1 MSKKNNP
8 AKAVLKEDI
17 LGRKVIE
24 NDNVIK
30 ATTKP
35 TSWLLLLGAALALV
49 VLTVIAYQPSFDNDF
64 VDWDDHTYVIENE
77 LVRNEKLPLSEVFK
91 RPISL
96 NYHPLTIWS
105 MRAQNN
111 KCEKCSEKI
120 SARPF
125 IVGNVVIH
133 ILNVLLVFG
142 LVYYLSGQAWVLAVL
157 LALWFGVH
165 PMHVESVAWV
175 SERKDVLYSFFFLAA
190 MATYLRYL
198 HNAGLIWLGLTLA
211 LFILA
216 CLSKAMA
223 VVLPV
228 VMVLLAFWA
237 HQDTN
242 AGASLRAAFAPRRL
256 LEYVPFF
263 GLALFF
269 GLMAVKIQ
277 SGQNFLGLLDIP
289 KNTPVAI
296 NDFDTFKVMERFH
309 FAAHGYI
316 MYIANFFAP
325 SELCTF
331 YPYPTRPN
339 YDGAQAAWH
348 FKLFLM
354 LASLGLAAY
363 FAFFGKKQWQK
374 LYVFGI
380 GFYFIT
386 VVLVL
391 QFLSVG
397 LVIMA
402 DRYAYLPYFG
412 LLFALFLPL
421 HWAGKPVQQI
431 GYGLLLAVG
440 LWFIVQTRAQVE
452 TWQDT
457 TALWEQVIKT
467 QKSGGNIDHAHS
479 VLGHYYGKM
488 ADKASKAGDAG
499 KVTLFLDKAFVN
511 FDEAAKM
518 GSQKVEVLEGLG
530 NINGM
535 RGNYAE
541 AIKYYEQAIK
551 SNPNKSSLY
560 FNLGVTYGIT
570 QKWQQAVEAYNKSD
584 TIGTDRPAELYANRS
599 IALINAGQ
607 YQASLKDLDWL
618 IKEQPTAYQHL
629 TNKGIVLLQL
639 GDKAGAAQ
647 VLTKAL
653 QLNPSDGLTQQK
665 LQQANQ

>member
-1 MSKKNNP
+1 
-8 AKAVLKEDI
+8 
-17 LGRKVIE
+17 
-24 NDNVIK
+24 
-30 ATTKP
+30 
-35 TSWLLLLGAALALV
+35 LGAALALV
-49 VLTVIAYQPSFDNDF
+49 LLTIFAYQPSFDNEF
-64 VDWDDHTYVIENE
+64 VDWDDYTYVVENE

-91 RPISL
+91 KPVSL
-96 NYHPLTIWS
+96 NYHPLTVWS

-111 KCEKCSEKI
+111 KCEKCSEGI

-125 IVGNVVIH
+125 IVGNVAIH

-142 LVYYLSGQAWVLAVL
+142 LVYYLSGYAWILAALV
-157 LALWFGVH
+157 ALWFGVH

-198 HNAGLIWLGLTLA
+198 ATLRLGWLGLTLA
-211 LFILA
+211 LFVLA

-228 VMVLLAFWA
+228 VMVLLAFWQHKDSSA
-237 HQDTN
+237 
-242 AGASLRAAFAPRRL
+242 AASLRAAFAPRRL

-277 SGQNFLGLLDIP
+277 SGQNFMGLLDIP

-296 NDFDTFKVMERFH
+296 NDFGTFRIMERFH
-309 FAAHGYI
+309 FAAHGYV
-316 MYIANFFAP
+316 MYIANLFAP
-325 SELCTF
+325 SDLCTF

-339 YDGAQAAWH
+339 YDGTQSFWH
-348 FKLFLM
+348 LKLLLM
-354 LASLGLAAY
+354 LVSLGLAGY
-363 FAFFGKKQWQK
+363 WAFFGKKQWQK
-374 LYVFGI
+374 LYVFGV

-412 LLFALFLPL
+412 LLLAFFLPL
-421 HWAGKPVQQI
+421 HWAAKPVQQI
-431 GYGLLLAVG
+431 GYGLLLAFG
-440 LWFIVQTRAQVE
+440 LWFIIQTRAQVE
-452 TWQDT
+452 TWQDSQ
-457 TALWEQVIKT
+457 ALWEQVIQT
-467 QKSGGNIDHAHS
+467 QKSGGNIDHAYS
-479 VLGHYYGKM
+479 VRGHYFGKM
-488 ADKASKAGDAG
+488 ADKAAKSGDG
-499 KVTLFLDKAFVN
+499 EKVKMFLDKAFKD
-511 FDEAAKM
+511 FEEAVKL

-535 RGNYAE
+535 RGNHAE

-551 SNPNKSSLY
+551 AKPNKSSLY
-560 FNLGVTYGIT
+560 FNLGVTYGLT
-570 QKWQQAVEAYNKSD
+570 QKWKEAANAYNQCDS
-584 TIGTDRPAELYANRS
+584 IGAERPADLYANRS
-599 IALINAGQ
+599 IALINSGQ
-607 YQASLKDLDWL
+607 YKESLKDLDWL
-618 IKEQPTAYQHL
+618 INNQPTAYQHL

-639 GDKAGAAQ
+639 GDKAGATQA
-647 VLTKAL
+647 LTKAL
-653 QLNPSDGLTQQK
+653 QLNPSDALTQQK
-665 LQQANQ
+665 LQQASQ